1 MKHEEPL
8 KFNMNKSNNNTEN
21 KSQNAIKNTFCV
33 TKETYLVLELVV
45 PVARLPGLTF

>member
-8 KFNMNKSNNNTEN
+8 KSNMNKSNKTEN
-21 KSQNAIKNTFCV
+21 KIQNAVKNTFCV

-45 PVARLPGLTF
+45 PVARLPGLAF